1 MFALAINIPLMLL
14 VCPLVGFFLGKYL
27 EEIWPWAVYGRFGGL
42 ILGFAAGLLESY
54 HLFKLISAMDMAA
67 GQNRPQSKG

>member
-27 EEIWPWAVYGRFGGL
+27 EEFWPWAQYGRFIGL
-42 ILGFAAGLLESY
+42 ILGFAAGLVESY
-54 HLFKLISAMDMAA
+54 RLFKLISAMDTAA
-67 GQNRPQSKG
+67 GKHRPQSKG